1 LSHFDGKR
9 WTNENVGR
17 TGNRRSVE
25 HYTAAWHWSQPCL
38 SSFRLHRF
46 AQTTPPAAA
55 DTATVFN
62 AEQLDALLA
71 PTAFYPDALPA
82 QVLMAANPASW
93 TLHALSD

>member
-1 LSHFDGKR
+1 MRRTLS
-9 WTNENVGR
+9 
-17 TGNRRSVE
+17 RSVALL
-25 HYTAAWHWSQPCL
+25 AAL
-38 SSFRLHRF
+38 SLVVPPPSF

>member
-1 LSHFDGKR
+1 MALVAALSL
-9 WTNENVGR
+9 VV
-17 TGNRRSVE
+17 SPP
-25 HYTAAWHWSQPCL
+25 S
-38 SSFRLHRF
+38 F
-46 AQTTPPAAA
+46 AQITPPAAA

-71 PTAFYPDALPA
+71 PTAFCPDALPA

>member
-1 LSHFDGKR
+1 LDEQGIEDPSNIIPQRG
-9 WTNENVGR
+9 TGR
-17 TGNRRSVE
+17 SPVSR
-25 HYTAAWHWSQPCL
+25 
-38 SSFRLHRF
+38 RF

-62 AEQLDALLA
+62 AEQFDALLA
-71 PTAFYPDALPA
+71 PTAFYPNALPA